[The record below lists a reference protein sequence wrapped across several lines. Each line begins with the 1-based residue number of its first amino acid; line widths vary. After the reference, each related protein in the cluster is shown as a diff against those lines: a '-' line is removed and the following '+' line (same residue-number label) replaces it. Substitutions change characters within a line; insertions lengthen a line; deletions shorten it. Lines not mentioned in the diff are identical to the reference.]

1 MAFSNPFNP
10 GSGTAPPFLAGR
22 DYELDL
28 FRRSAKAIAAG
39 KSDNL
44 LLTGLRGTGKTVLL
58 DEFSK
63 ICMESGLLP
72 IRRPHFSAKHRIP
85 DRFYEALRYDMRS
98 AVAGLSVTR
107 KVTQRIGSIGTRI
120 KPKSVG
126 IQGAFYYEPSYE
138 SDPVPF
144 ENRLQEYLES
154 NWQVFEKNGYHGV
167 AFLFDEFHTVSDV
180 PEKEHYVLTDLL
192 AAIGELQNGG
202 IHYHLVLSGLPKLS
216 LNLRKARSNSERMF
230 RTMVLKN
237 LDREEARLAI
247 SKPLE
252 EYNYRFED
260 GLIDLILDDTGR
272 YPYFIQFY
280 CREIINLV
288 NRKSITVDDYRK
300 AKPVILK
307 QLDAGFFDAR
317 MDGVSGKEEELLHSM
332 ARMDS
337 EDLKFGDVV
346 RASGIKKSS
355 LSRYLEL
362 LEDRGLIHNHKRGV
376 YRFSLPMLRDY
387 LMRQTA

>member
-1 MAFSNPFNP
+1 VALSNPFNP
-10 GSGTAPPFLAGR
+10 GPGAAPPFLAGR
-22 DYELDL
+22 DYELGL
-28 FRRSAKAIAAG
+28 FRRSAEAIAAG
-39 KSDNL
+39 RSDNL

-58 DEFSK
+58 GEFSR

-72 IRRPHFSAKHRIP
+72 IRRPHSSAKHRIP
-85 DRFYEALRYDMRS
+85 DRLYGALRYDMRS
-98 AVAGLSVTR
+98 AAAGLSVTR
-107 KVTQRIGSIGTRI
+107 KVTQRIGPAGTGIR
-120 KPKSVG
+120 PKSVG
-126 IQGAFYYEPSYE
+126 TRGAFYYEPSYE
-138 SDPVPF
+138 PDPVQF
-144 ENRLQEYLES
+144 ENRLQEYLEG
-154 NWQVFEKNGYHGV
+154 NWQVFEKNGYRGV
-167 AFLFDEFHTVSDV
+167 AFLFDEFHAVSDV

-337 EDLKFGDVV
+337 EDLKFGDIVH
-346 RASGIKKSS
+346 ASGIKKSS